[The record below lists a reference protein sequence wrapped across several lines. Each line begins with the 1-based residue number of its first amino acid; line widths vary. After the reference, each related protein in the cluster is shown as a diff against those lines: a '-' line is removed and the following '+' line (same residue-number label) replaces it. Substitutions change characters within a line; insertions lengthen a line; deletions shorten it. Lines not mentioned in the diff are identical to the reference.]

1 MSREVPEGWNQL
13 SLGDICTGGMLTDGD
28 WIESKDQDPDGQ
40 IRLLQLSDIG
50 DGEFLNKTRRF
61 INEQTAERLKVTY
74 LEKHDILLARMPDPL
89 GRSCL
94 LPLQE
99 RAITAVDVCVIRPS
113 AATDRSWL
121 SYLLNSPEIRALIN
135 AQGTGTT
142 RTRVSRKTLA
152 ALALMVPPLH
162 EQRRI
167 AEILS
172 SVDEAIAATRAVIE
186 QTRKVKQGVLERLLS
201 RGIGHTRF
209 KQTEIGEIPERWEVV
224 ELQNVASVRTGL
236 AKNKKEISDAV
247 ELPYLRVANVQDG
260 YVDLSDLQTISVS
273 RSQVERYSLRKG
285 DVLMTEGGDYDKL
298 GRGDVWDGSVEPC
311 LHQNHVF
318 AVRADQER
326 LIPEFLANF
335 TASRSGKAYFQSC
348 SKRSTNLASINS
360 KQVKQFPVRLPGLSE
375 QSEIVRISKSF
386 DASISVGTSRLSQQ
400 RHLKSALMSDLL
412 TGRRRVTDA
421 LPMAAE

>member
-1 MSREVPEGWNQL
+1 MSHEVPSG
-13 SLGDICTGGMLTDGD
+13 
-28 WIESKDQDPDGQ
+28 WIETELSSRLDVNWGDTSITKAAYTDDGYLTFSASGADG
-40 IRLLQLSDIG
+40 RLPFFHFDSEAVVVSAIGANSGRCFFARGKWSAIKNTITVIDDGRSDSDIL
-50 DGEFLNKTRRF
+50 F
-61 INEQTAERLKVTY
+61 AY
-74 LEKHDILLARMPDPL
+74 
-89 GRSCL
+89 
-94 LPLQE
+94 
-99 RAITAVDVCVIRPS
+99 
-113 AATDRSWL
+113 
-121 SYLLNSPEIRALIN
+121 YLLNNKDSWPVDGG
-135 AQGTGTT
+135 AQPFIGLKKA
-142 RTRVSRKTLA
+142 RQMRHLW
-152 ALALMVPPLH
+152 PPLH

-172 SVDEAIAATRAVIE
+172 SVDEAIAVTRAVVE
-186 QTRKVKQGVLERLLS
+186 QTRKVKQGVLERLLTK
-201 RGIGHTRF
+201 GIGHTRF
-209 KQTEIGEIPERWEVV
+209 KQTQVGEIPEGWDVV
-224 ELQNVASVRTGL
+224 ELQGVASVRTGL
-236 AKNKKEISDAV
+236 AKNKKEIPDAV

-273 RSQVERYSLRKG
+273 RGQFERYSLRKG

-326 LIPEFLANF
+326 LIPEFLATL

-360 KQVKQFPVRLPGLSE
+360 TQVKQFPVRLPDLSE

-386 DASISVGTSRLSQQ
+386 DAAISVATSRLSQQ
-400 RHLKSALMSDLL
+400 LQLKSALMSDLL
-412 TGRRRVTDA
+412 TGRKRVTDA